1 LQVRGDTSRARDFTV
16 PALGF
21 AGGAGAAAPGFVQ
34 LQHGAMGHAG
44 MGQQHQQHQQQQ
56 AALMGMMGMPGMQG
70 MMGMPGMQAMM
81 GGAMAGAMGAGMG
94 GDDTPVVLVS
104 NLNAD
109 VVTPADLQVLFGVYG
124 DVHRVKIL
132 FNKKDTALVQFANS
146 AQV

>member
-1 LQVRGDTSRARDFTV
+1 MS
-16 PALGF
+16 
-21 AGGAGAAAPGFVQ
+21 
-34 LQHGAMGHAG
+34 
-44 MGQQHQQHQQQQ
+44 QQQQQQ
-56 AALMGMMGMPGMQG
+56 AALLGMMGMPGMQG

-81 GGAMAGAMGAGMG
+81 GGAMGGAMG

-132 FNKKDTALVQFANS
+132 FNKKDTALVQFATS